1 MYDACLE
8 FMDNLCT
15 RVSILFP
22 VLSAGW
28 LDIMWR
34 KPLHD
39 ISDNIWPHKT
49 GLTPAVV
56 TCHHWARRLPC
67 THVTTRSQ
75 LSVCFPKLLSSGDLL
90 SVPGH
95 QSYEFGN
102 TNEWL
107 KWIFKNH
114 PQNYSGKIIILCFS
128 FYLHIIKRWWTI
140 AAINKEQLAKDQHGH
155 ICRPPSL

>member
-1 MYDACLE
+1 MRLGSHQ
-8 FMDNLCT
+8 L
-15 RVSILFP
+15 
-22 VLSAGW
+22 
-28 LDIMWR
+28 
-34 KPLHD
+34 
-39 ISDNIWPHKT
+39 
-49 GLTPAVV
+49 V
-56 TCHHWARRLPC
+56 TCHHWARHLPC

-114 PQNYSGKIIILCFS
+114 PHTIVQVKIIILCFS
-128 FYLHIIKRWWTI
+128 FCTLFKDDEQMKLLIKSNLLKINMVTFADHWVCNWSRGAQRTHIIGVGG
-140 AAINKEQLAKDQHGH
+140 DHGDGVS
-155 ICRPPSL
+155 PNGVTGLDTTVTKSQ